1 MSHAQL
7 ETEHKFWM
15 IPEMIAKL
23 LPFLDLKSTL
33 CLAHAHEKTHNVLKG
48 AMVFNKLLK
57 RNSPLTK
64 LDNVKDLA
72 TILKLMKDPKANL
85 SKVLDVICETNPQ
98 ISNPNTPDLWPGPGV
113 RMGCPCHLNY
123 HSISSKGFELL
134 EEVEG
139 ALGTTEQTVES
150 VIWGN
155 WILPN
160 NFMAALAS
168 RLTRQQEKVTSI
180 NIGQIDMST
189 KKQAEHFKTL
199 MQALPSN
206 GPSSRTVKFGRLKV
220 LEPIGAEGWEF
231 VAQAVKT
238 HPGLLSDV
246 VASQDAFNGV
256 KVEDM
261 RVIWEA
267 LKRRGSLIVAENY
280 RGSCAGK
287 TLLKQDG
294 EAAWTKLWQILDL
307 STEEWAG
314 LGWRAMEDF

>member
-1 MSHAQL
+1 MSPAQQ

-33 CLAHAHEKTHNVLKG
+33 CLARAHKKTQDVLKG

-57 RNSPLTK
+57 RNSPLTE

-85 SKVLDVICETNPQ
+85 SEVLDAICETNPQ
-98 ISNPNTPDLWPGPGV
+98 TSNPNTPNLGSGPGV
-113 RMGCPCHLNY
+113 RMGCPCHLHY

-168 RLTRQQEKVTSI
+168 RLARQKQKLTSI
-180 NIGQIDMST
+180 NIGEIEMST
-189 KKQAEHFKTL
+189 QKQAADFKTL
-199 MQALPSN
+199 MQAL
-206 GPSSRTVKFGRLKV
+206 PSSRTVKFGRLKV
-220 LEPIGAEGWEF
+220 QEPIGPEGWEF
-231 VAQAVKT
+231 VAKAVQT

-246 VASQDAFNGV
+246 VANQSAFNGV

-261 RVIWEA
+261 RVIWQA
-267 LKRRGSLIVAENY
+267 LKRRGCLIVAANKP
-280 RGSCAGK
+280 GSCGGK
-287 TLLKQDG
+287 ELLKQDG
-294 EAAWTKLWQILDL
+294 EAAWTKLWKILDL
-307 STEEWAG
+307 SSEEWTG
-314 LGWRAMEDF
+314 LGWRGMEDF